1 MDGFAILTNLS
12 TEAEKVI
19 TQLAIQPVD
28 VLCTG
33 VSMVAVPMMMI
44 WILYKGYMIMG
55 GFQEA
60 YLPAVMKDYAIR
72 FLLLLIA
79 GTSGFYLS
87 NVQNLMKDTPMA
99 MAKDLSG
106 ETKVLTIV
114 EDKMIVAFDG
124 LDKLNSTTPTPQTD
138 PANTSKTEKV
148 LKAIGKWAKVIL
160 PAANVIS
167 AGAKAF
173 AGIWSVV
180 VIFIKLMIISAALLY
195 LAIALTK
202 VILITKIGFML
213 CLGFGP
219 LFLMF
224 AAFDKTRGWFQGWLN
239 YTIGLGMSYVVIMFS
254 AKILL
259 TILDALWQDGVS
271 WLNVFGAFF
280 VCIALAVIIG
290 RMGDIASAWFG
301 AGNIADGTAAAAA
314 IAMGGMA
321 GRVKG
326 MAQTVGGN
334 AKEGAVRG
342 VGAWRNRG
350 QAKMSRYNT
359 RRTYEKNKKEEA
371 AEKAADKKSQQNSSA
386 SIGKGN

>member
-79 GTSGFYLS
+79 GTSGFYFS

-148 LKAIGKWAKVIL
+148 LKAIGKWAKVIS
-160 PAANVIS
+160 PAATAIA

-334 AKEGAVRG
+334 AKEGVVRG

-350 QAKMSRYNT
+350 QAKMNRYNT
-359 RRTYEKNKKEEA
+359 RRNYEKNKKEEA
-371 AEKAADKKSQQNSSA
+371 AEKAADKKSQQNSSTT
-386 SIGKGN
+386 IGKGN

>member
-334 AKEGAVRG
+334 AKEGVVRG

-371 AEKAADKKSQQNSSA
+371 TEKAADKKSQQNSST